1 MAMGDI
7 LRWGLLLG
15 CGGMLAIALVYLH
28 QRQLIGWQKLLWGI
42 LAVVVPLLG
51 PFLVIYLRPG
61 ERRVRLA
68 QRRSR
73 LRWNAPSSSQGA
85 RRAR

>member
-15 CGGMLAIALVYLH
+15 CGGMLVIALVYLH
-28 QRQLIGWQKLLWGI
+28 QRQLTWWQKLLWGI

-51 PFLVIYLRPG
+51 PFLVI
-61 ERRVRLA
+61 
-68 QRRSR
+68 
-73 LRWNAPSSSQGA
+73 
-85 RRAR
+85 